1 MPEKNEESRRGLDG
15 RILFLKIAMVVIFF
29 LYGVRLFS
37 MQILS
42 GDLHRAQAQDISRR
56 TEIVRAQRGEI
67 FDRTFTQPLATNVDT
82 FSVSIIPAE
91 VPRGQLPELIN
102 TLADIIGTTT
112 EDIESRVPPRYH
124 RLFHPMEI
132 AGNVSFQV
140 ISALA
145 ERRASLPG
153 VTWSNR
159 SVRSYAEDIGSL
171 SHIVGY
177 VGDISRDELMHLFN
191 YGYQQGDI
199 IGRTGIER
207 QYDLLLRGSHG
218 LETRVVDARGFR
230 IAGQGSRVPPET
242 GQNLVLTIDRRIQRL
257 AEEALG
263 SRVGSVVV
271 LRPGTGEV
279 LAMVSYPW
287 FDPNIFVRG
296 DRAAYQALL
305 DHPHNPLLNRAI
317 QSAFVPASTFKTV
330 LSVGIYSQNAF
341 PPQQTIVCTGSIRFG
356 GRTWHCW
363 HRGGHGRMN
372 LTGGLAH
379 SCNIYYFIVGRDFL
393 GVDNIVHYSREMGF
407 GAVSGID
414 LPGEVAGFIPTPQW
428 RQRRFHQP
436 WFDGDTMNMSIGQG
450 YTLVTPLQKA
460 NSMAMVVN
468 GGRIYR
474 PHLLKEVRHS
484 ITGEVLERTEP
495 EVLHQADI
503 DPAVFAAVRSDLRA
517 TITDG
522 TARLLQRI
530 AVPVAGKT
538 GTGEVGLHD
547 RWHSWFVAFGPYG
560 SYDIEEQ
567 IVVATIV
574 EAANEW
580 EGGWAA
586 PWGTAAILQGI
597 FTNQNFEQSVRSL
610 NLHGRMLYGLW

>member
-1 MPEKNEESRRGLDG
+1 MSDKKDDPRQGLDG
-15 RILFLKIAMVVIFF
+15 RILFMRIALVVVFF

-67 FDRTFTQPLATNVDT
+67 FDRSFTQPLATNIDI

-102 TLADIIGTTT
+102 TLSEIIGIAP
-112 EDIESRVPPRYH
+112 EEIEGRIPPRYH

-140 ISALA
+140 VSALA

-153 VTWSNR
+153 VIWTNR
-159 SVRSYAEDIGSL
+159 SMRSYVDMGSL
-171 SHIVGY
+171 AHIVGY
-177 VGDISRDELMHLFN
+177 VGDITRDELVHLFN

-207 QYDLLLRGSHG
+207 QYDTLLRGRHG
-218 LETRVVDARGFR
+218 LETRVVDARGMR
-230 IAGQGSRVPPET
+230 IAGQGSRIPPET
-242 GQNLVLTIDRRIQRL
+242 GMNLVLTIDRRIQRL

-263 SRVGSVVV
+263 SRMGSMVV

-296 DRAAYQALL
+296 DGAAYQALSANPN
-305 DHPHNPLLNRAI
+305 HPLLNRSI
-317 QSAFVPASTFKTV
+317 QSAYMPASTFKKV
-330 LSVGIYSQNAF
+330 LSVGIHSQNAF
-341 PPQQTIVCTGSIRFG
+341 PTHQTIMCTGAMRFG
-356 GRTWHCW
+356 GRVWHCW
-363 HRGGHGRMN
+363 RRAGHGRMD
-372 LTGGLAH
+372 LRDALAH
-379 SCNIYYFIVGRDFL
+379 SCNIYYWIVARDFL

-407 GAVSGID
+407 GVVSGID

-428 RQRRFHQP
+428 KQRRFHEP
-436 WFDGDTMNMSIGQG
+436 WFDGDTLNLAIGQG
-450 YTLVTPLQKA
+450 FTLVTPLQMA
-460 NSMAMVVN
+460 NAVAMIVN
-468 GGRIYR
+468 DGRIYQPR
-474 PHLLKEVRHS
+474 LLKEVRHP

-495 EVLHQADI
+495 VILREAADI
-503 DPAVFAAVRSDLRA
+503 DPAVFAAVRGDLRA
-517 TITDG
+517 TITGG
-522 TARLLQRI
+522 TAQILQRI

-538 GTGEVGLHD
+538 GTAEVGLQD
-547 RWHSWFVAFGPYG
+547 RWHSWFTAFGPYG

-567 IVVATIV
+567 VVVVTIV
-574 EAANEW
+574 EATNDWEW
-580 EGGWAA
+580 WAA
-586 PWGTAAILQGI
+586 PWGSAAVLQGI
-597 FTNQNFEQSVRSL
+597 FTDRDFEQSVRSL
-610 NLHGRMLYGLW
+610 GLQHIMLAGR

>member
-1 MPEKNEESRRGLDG
+1 MPDKNDDTKRGLDG
-15 RILFLKIAMVVIFF
+15 RILFLRIFLVVIFF
-29 LYGVRLFS
+29 MYGVRLFS

-67 FDRTFTQPLATNVDT
+67 FDRSFTRPLATNVDT
-82 FSVSIIPAE
+82 FSVNIIPAE

-102 TLADIIGTTT
+102 TLAEIIGVTP

-140 ISALA
+140 VSALA

-153 VTWSNR
+153 VTWTNR
-159 SVRSYAEDIGSL
+159 SVRSYADDIGSL

-177 VGDISRDELMHLFN
+177 VGDISRAELVHLFN

-218 LETRVVDARGFR
+218 LETRIVDARGLR

-242 GQNLVLTIDRRIQRL
+242 GQNLVLTIDRRIQQL
-257 AEEALG
+257 AEDALG
-263 SRVGSVVV
+263 QRVGSVVV

-341 PPQQTIVCTGSIRFG
+341 PPQQTIVCTGAIRFG

-363 HRGGHGRMN
+363 QRGGHGRMN

-379 SCNIYYFIVGRDFL
+379 SCNIYYFVVGRDFL
-393 GVDNIVHYSREMGF
+393 GVDNIVHYAREMGF
-407 GAVSGID
+407 GTVSGVD

-428 RQRRFHQP
+428 KQRRFHEP
-436 WFDGDTMNMSIGQG
+436 WFDGDTMNLSIGQG
-450 YTLVTPLQKA
+450 FTMVTPLQKA
-460 NSMAMVVN
+460 NSIAMVVN

-474 PHLLKEVRHS
+474 PHLLKEVRHP
-484 ITGEVLERTEP
+484 ITGEILQRTEP
-495 EVLHQADI
+495 EILHETDI

-517 TITDG
+517 TITGG
-522 TARLLQRI
+522 TAQLLQRI
-530 AVPVAGKT
+530 ALPVAGKT
-538 GTGEVGLHD
+538 GTGEVGLQD

-567 IVVATIV
+567 VVVATIV
-574 EAANEW
+574 EAANDWEW
-580 EGGWAA
+580 WAA
-586 PWGTAAILQGI
+586 TWGSAAILQGI

-610 NLHGRMLYGLW
+610 GLQHIMLAGR